1 MDSNGKKHHPLNS
14 INQTV
19 EGREVIHKQETLQ
32 MPFYNMDVVQNISW
46 NITYGGNRSYSDY

>member
-32 MPFYNMDVVQNISW
+32 MPFYNMDVVQNIS
-46 NITYGGNRSYSDY
+46 